1 MMVHDGEYAFKN
13 GRKKFEIEEWSIP
26 WKMIQ
31 KMILIKHKKEVLQP
45 KY

>member
-26 WKMIQ
+26 VEDDSKDTNETQEGGKTTKI
-31 KMILIKHKKEVLQP
+31 
-45 KY
+45 